1 MDPNVRVVDNFL
13 DTYPFDRLYSVMMGD
28 EIPWYY
34 NKYTTREG
42 DGMFKY
48 THRFYKLIPGTDKY
62 SPFVSMIE
70 PILVKLN
77 AVGYHRINAN
87 NLHRTRFFNQN
98 TGFHT
103 DGYDCPKTAI
113 FYINTCNGYTK
124 FKKGSKVMS
133 VANRMVFFPSEMEH
147 AGFTCTDE
155 DTRVVINFNYS

>member
-13 DTYPFDRLYSVMMGD
+13 EPYQFKQLYSVMMGD
-28 EIPWYY
+28 DLPWYY

-48 THRFYKLIPGTDKY
+48 THRFDKPGNY
-62 SPFVSMIE
+62 SPFISIIE
-70 PILVKLN
+70 PILNKLK
-77 AVGYHRINAN
+77 AYGYYRINVN
-87 NLHRTRFFNQN
+87 NLHRTRFFNYN

-103 DGYDCPKTAI
+103 DGYDCPRTAI

-155 DTRVVINFNYS
+155 RRRVIINFNYE

>member
-1 MDPNVRVVDNFL
+1 MDPNVKVVDNFL
-13 DTYPFDRLYSVMMGD
+13 QPYQFKQLYSVIMGD
-28 EIPWYY
+28 EFPWYF

-42 DGMFKY
+42 DGMLKY
-48 THRFYKLIPGTDKY
+48 THRFDKPGNH
-62 SPFVSMIE
+62 SAFMSLIE
-70 PILVKLN
+70 PILNKLK
-77 AVGYHRINAN
+77 AYGYYRINVN
-87 NLHRTRFFNQN
+87 NLHRTRFFNYN

-103 DGYDCPKTAI
+103 DGYDWPKTAI

-155 DTRVVINFNYS
+155 RRRVIINFNYE